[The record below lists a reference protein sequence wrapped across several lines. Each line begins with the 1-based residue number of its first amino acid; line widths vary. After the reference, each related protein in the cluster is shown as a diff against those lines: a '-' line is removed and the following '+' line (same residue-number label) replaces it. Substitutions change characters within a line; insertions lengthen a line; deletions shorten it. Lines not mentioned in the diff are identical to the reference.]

1 MKDVWN
7 IRRIEN
13 LIEAEAAEIALEK
26 ITVKDEYNCYFID
39 FGGYFGYSVCVFADG
54 QHLKYVNDYEL
65 HHKGK
70 SREEL
75 RGLYIKKL
83 NKALYTLDELGTVQN
98 YEDFS
103 AKDYFIRNH
112 YSLRRPRLSAFQIF
126 RSAAEEKAFDEETKK
141 MTFSRVGMA
150 YYDDADF
157 VRHLSALSDRLH
169 AAKAAH
175 DNDRAYWE
183 DAFLSE
189 MYNHEYGINW
199 QADYDVISA
208 FANVDCVKDY
218 TNISELF
225 ELAGFNEIQKAAY
238 MDARRAYYKQEPA
251 NL

>member
-1 MKDVWN
+1 MKNVWN

-13 LIEAEAAEIALEK
+13 LTEAEAAKMAIEK
-26 ITVKDEYNCYFID
+26 MTVKNDYNCYFID

-54 QHLKYVNDYEL
+54 QHLKYANDYEL
-65 HHKGK
+65 HHRGK

-75 RGLYIKKL
+75 RDLYIKKL
-83 NKALYTLDELGTVQN
+83 NKALYTIDELEIVQN
-98 YEDFS
+98 YDDFTS
-103 AKDYFIRNH
+103 KDYFIRNY
-112 YSLRRPRLSAFQIF
+112 YSMRRPRLSAFQIF
-126 RSAAEEKAFDEETKK
+126 HSDEEEKAFDAETKK
-141 MTFSRVGMA
+141 MTFSSVGMA

-157 VRHLSALSDRLH
+157 VRHLSALSERLN

-183 DAFLSE
+183 SAFQSE

-199 QADYDVISA
+199 QADFDVIST

-238 MDARRAYYKQEPA
+238 MDARRTYYEQEAA